1 MAASTIP
8 NSAGPGSSVELSPV
22 TIAVRDKVIEKF
34 ADQPLDEMNESV
46 KALLSKEEDEQ
57 KRLGILAARV
67 YILRQ
72 RILNI
77 AEADPD
83 RVVTGASPKPQDL
96 AGAGSGD
103 IGETETAASEWTR
116 LRILEDCEVNGVRFP
131 KTVIIDVKSADA
143 ERLVENGKAELIE
156 EREPAPAAEG
166 LAEAEVEAT
175 PEAPAEAPDEEA
187 APAAVEAQFEDTASA
202 DDQPEEAAVEAAP
215 DAEETTSEADD
226 PSAMLAALSDEPA
239 AQDDL
244 ADDDAADE
252 SATAEQEDSASG
264 ESVIE
269 APSAAEVTAALE
281 ALGAGGS
288 EDTDDSD
295 EDVPAE
301 DAADVAAELASLS
314 AALGSSEG
322 AEETSD
328 DAAEVAA
335 ALEAASAAMAAGPS
349 NTDISNL
356 PAAGEEQ
363 DDEDEGG
370 DKPAGWFEAQQNAEK
385 AGRGEDTAEDGDSQ
399 DNDKS

>member
-72 RILNI
+72 RILSI

-83 RVVTGASPKPQDL
+83 RVISGTSPKPKDL
-96 AGAGSGD
+96 GSAESVD
-103 IGETETAASEWTR
+103 TGETETAASEWTR

-156 EREPAPAAEG
+156 ESEPAPVAPEAAAE
-166 LAEAEVEAT
+166 AAPEAEID
-175 PEAPAEAPDEEA
+175 APAEDAEPAAAETQNEDA
-187 APAAVEAQFEDTASA
+187 APA
-202 DDQPEEAAVEAAP
+202 DDQPEEAAAEPAD
-215 DAEETTSEADD
+215 DADLSTTEADD
-226 PSAMLAALSDEPA
+226 PSAMLEALSDEPS
-239 AQDDL
+239 
-244 ADDDAADE
+244 ADSDPVSDDAADE
-252 SATAEQEDSASG
+252 PAIDTQEESASG
-264 ESVIE
+264 EAVIE

-288 EDTDDSD
+288 DDTGDTDGD
-295 EDVPAE
+295 ESAE
-301 DAADVAAELASLS
+301 DAADVAAELAALS
-314 AALGSSEG
+314 AASDSPEG
-322 AEETSD
+322 AEETSE

-349 NTDISNL
+349 KTDISDL
-356 PAAGEEQ
+356 PAAGAEQ
-363 DDEDEGG
+363 DENKDGS

-385 AGRGEDTAEDGDSQ
+385 AARGEDSAEDGDNE

>member
-72 RILNI
+72 RILSI

-83 RVVTGASPKPQDL
+83 RVISGTSPKPKDL
-96 AGAGSGD
+96 GSAESVD
-103 IGETETAASEWTR
+103 TGETETAASEWTR

-156 EREPAPAAEG
+156 ESESAPVAPEAAAE
-166 LAEAEVEAT
+166 AAPEAEID
-175 PEAPAEAPDEEA
+175 APAEDAEPAAAETQTEDA
-187 APAAVEAQFEDTASA
+187 APA
-202 DDQPEEAAVEAAP
+202 DDQPEEAAAEPAD
-215 DAEETTSEADD
+215 DADLSTTEADD
-226 PSAMLAALSDEPA
+226 PSAMLEALSDEPS
-239 AQDDL
+239 
-244 ADDDAADE
+244 ADSDPVSDDAADE
-252 SATAEQEDSASG
+252 PAIDTQEESASG
-264 ESVIE
+264 EAVIE

-288 EDTDDSD
+288 DDTGDTDGD
-295 EDVPAE
+295 ESAE
-301 DAADVAAELASLS
+301 DAADVAAELAALS
-314 AALGSSEG
+314 AASDSPEG
-322 AEETSD
+322 AEETSE

-349 NTDISNL
+349 NTDISDL
-356 PAAGEEQ
+356 PAAGAEQ
-363 DDEDEGG
+363 DEDEDGS

-385 AGRGEDTAEDGDSQ
+385 AARGEDSAEDGDNE